1 MWSLIYWK
9 LTFGMCHFELTIFK
23 ILFFKTE
30 ATASLWLK
38 DNLLNAWYSSLNPLY
53 ALVKSDSKCKKTWW
67 LDEMKLGGVD
77 CPQYLPIIGAV
88 FEFPSYKVNESHLE
102 YEMYYRRSSNST
114 KLICTIWRITMVDF
128 LSLLLQPLLKSRSI
142 NTT

>member
-1 MWSLIYWK
+1 
-9 LTFGMCHFELTIFK
+9 MCHFKLNFFK
-23 ILFFKTE
+23 IFLFKTE

-38 DNLLNAWYSSLNPLY
+38 DNLLNAWYSSLNPFD
-53 ALVKSDSKCKKTWW
+53 ASNRFCMSDSKCKKTWW
-67 LDEMKLGGVD
+67 LDEMELGGVD

-88 FEFPSYKVNESHLE
+88 FEFPSYKVSESHLE

-114 KLICTIWRITMVDF
+114 KFICTIWRITMVDF
-128 LSLLLQPLLKSRSI
+128 LSFLLPPLLKPRSI